1 MRLDT
6 RLLNII
12 SLLTN
17 VQGGGGADFLEDFTN
32 LLGPGGPYGVD
43 HCV

>member
-12 SLLTN
+12 SLLAN
-17 VQGGGGADFLEDFTN
+17 VHVGGGADFLEDIIGGFNATA
-32 LLGPGGPYGVD
+32 PGFVEFM
-43 HCV
+43 